1 MQNRYN
7 SFSEIDERLKILNLQ
22 RQVYKESIKLNLN
35 RAKTDLYPTEL
46 LSNEKGMFQKMAFTF
61 AIKKM
66 VDVLRVFRKRDRVKV
81 LE

>member
-1 MQNRYN
+1 MQNRYS

-35 RAKTDLYPTEL
+35 RAKTDIYPTAL
-46 LSNEKGMFQKMAFTF
+46 LSNAKGMFQKMILTF
-61 AIKKM
+61 LIKK
-66 VDVLRVFRKRDRVKV
+66 VSDVVRVFRKRERVEF